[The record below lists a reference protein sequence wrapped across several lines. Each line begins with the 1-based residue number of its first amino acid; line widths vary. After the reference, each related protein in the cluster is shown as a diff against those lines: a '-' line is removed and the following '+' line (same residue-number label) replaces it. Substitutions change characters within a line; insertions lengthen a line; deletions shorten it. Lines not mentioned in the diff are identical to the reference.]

1 MGVKLMP
8 GRRRWSRRSH
18 HWIRLTTGQRIAIF
32 ILALLLVCLELLAL
46 MDRNLRPSLE
56 AIATARA
63 KVIATQ
69 AINDAINTKI
79 AQEIKYGLLITVHTD
94 FNGKPSWAQVNTM
107 EVNRIVAATTLRVQ
121 ESLAAIRGEVVRI
134 PLGQAFHSEFLSSMG
149 PRIPFTIIPV
159 GTVNVEVTD
168 AFEQAGINQTRHKI
182 YLEVYT
188 DVQIVIPFVTSSV
201 GVTSQVPIAD
211 VTYLGEVPQTV
222 IELPFP
228 LGGNYQA
235 PQSGERVPVSDGR

>member
-1 MGVKLMP
+1 MP
-8 GRRRWSRRSH
+8 SRRRWRSRSRG
-18 HWIRLTTGQRIAIF
+18 RLFLTGGQRFAIILLAILLIA
-32 ILALLLVCLELLAL
+32 LELLSL
-46 MDRNLRPSLE
+46 LDRNLRPSLE
-56 AIATARA
+56 AIAAARA

-69 AINDAINTKI
+69 AINDAISTKI

-121 ESLAAIRGEVVRI
+121 ESLTAIRGEIVRI

-149 PRIPFTIIPV
+149 PKIPFTIIPV

-188 DVQIVIPFVTSSV
+188 DVQIVIPFVTSTV

-222 IELPFP
+222 IDLPFP
-228 LGGNYQA
+228 LGATYQA
-235 PQSGERVPVSDGR
+235 PNNSERPPVTTGP

>member
-1 MGVKLMP
+1 MP
-8 GRRRWSRRSH
+8 IRRRWRRPVRQGS
-18 HWIRLTTGQRIAIF
+18 WLTGRQRAVIF
-32 ILALLLVCLELLAL
+32 LLVIALIALQLLSL

-56 AIATARA
+56 AIASARA
-63 KVIATQ
+63 KVIATR

-134 PLGQAFHSEFLSSMG
+134 PLGQALHSEFLSSMG

-182 YLEVYT
+182 YLDVYT
-188 DVQIVIPFVTSSV
+188 EVQIVIPFVTNT
-201 GVTSQVPIAD
+201 VTVNSQVPIAD
-211 VTYLGEVPQTV
+211 VTYLGEVPETV
-222 IELPFP
+222 IDLPFP
-228 LGGNYQA
+228 LGSGYQA
-235 PQSGERVPVSDGR
+235 PADGERAPLPGP

>member
-1 MGVKLMP
+1 MVSRR
-8 GRRRWSRRSH
+8 RRRWWRRRYSIG
-18 HWIRLTTGQRIAIF
+18 WLTGKQRLAIV
-32 ILALLLVCLELLAL
+32 LLVIALIALQILNLL
-46 MDRNLRPSLE
+46 DRNLRPSLE
-56 AIATARA
+56 AIASARA

-69 AINDAINTKI
+69 AINEAINTKI

-121 ESLAAIRGEVVRI
+121 ESLAALRGEVVRI
-134 PLGQAFHSEFLSSMG
+134 PLGQAFHSELLSSMG
-149 PRIPFTIIPV
+149 PRIPFTIIPI

-182 YLEVYT
+182 YLDVYT
-188 DVQIVIPFVTSSV
+188 DVRIVIPFVTSTV
-201 GVTSQVPIAD
+201 TVTSQVPIAD

-222 IELPFP
+222 IDLPFP
-228 LGGNYQA
+228 FGSEYKPAQEGVRA
-235 PQSGERVPVSDGR
+235 PTISP

>member
-1 MGVKLMP
+1 MQS
-8 GRRRWSRRSH
+8 RRRWRRRSRR
-18 HWIRLTTGQRIAIF
+18 IQMLTGKQRLIIFMLAFLLIA
-32 ILALLLVCLELLAL
+32 LEVLSL
-46 MDRNLRPSLE
+46 MDRNMRPALE
-56 AIATARA
+56 AIAGARA
-63 KVIATQ
+63 KVIATR

-134 PLGQAFHSEFLSSMG
+134 PLGQAFHSAFLSSMG

-188 DVQIVIPFVTSSV
+188 DVQIVIPFVTST
-201 GVTSQVPIAD
+201 VTVNSQVPIAD

-222 IELPFP
+222 IDLPFP
-228 LGGNYQA
+228 LGANYQVPNDA
-235 PQSGERVPVSDGR
+235 ERPASSGP

>member
-1 MGVKLMP
+1 MAI
-8 GRRRWSRRSH
+8 RRRKWRRSYFAPT
-18 HWIRLTTGQRIAIF
+18 WLTGRQRLAI
-32 ILALLLVCLELLAL
+32 LLLVIALILLQIL
-46 MDRNLRPSLE
+46 NLLDRNLRPSLQ
-56 AIATARA
+56 AIAAARA

-69 AINDAINTKI
+69 AINEAINTKI

-94 FNGKPSWAQVNTM
+94 YNGKPSWAQVNTM

-134 PLGQAFHSEFLSSMG
+134 PLGQALHSEFLSSMG
-149 PRIPFTIIPV
+149 PRIPFTIIPI

-182 YLEVYT
+182 YLDVYT
-188 DVQIVIPFVTSSV
+188 DVQIVIPFVTNT
-201 GVTSQVPIAD
+201 VTVNSQVPIAD

-222 IELPFP
+222 IDLPFP
-228 LGGNYQA
+228 WGGGSQA
-235 PQSGERVPVSDGR
+235 PDLGQQK

>member
-1 MGVKLMP
+1 MP
-8 GRRRWSRRSH
+8 IRRRWRRRSRN
-18 HWIRLTTGQRIAIF
+18 IQFLTGKQRFTIF
-32 ILALLLVCLELLAL
+32 LLAFLLIALEVLSL
-46 MDRNLRPSLE
+46 MDRNMRPALE
-56 AIATARA
+56 AIAEARA
-63 KVIATQ
+63 KVIATR

-121 ESLAAIRGEVVRI
+121 ESLVAIRGEVVRI

-188 DVQIVIPFVTSSV
+188 DVQIVIPFVTSTITV
-201 GVTSQVPIAD
+201 NSQMPIAD
-211 VTYLGEVPQTV
+211 VIYLGEVPQTV
-222 IELPFP
+222 IDLPFP
-228 LGGNYQA
+228 LGTNYQVPDA
-235 PQSGERVPVSDGR
+235 ERPASPGP

>member
-1 MGVKLMP
+1 MIDGGGAMAI
-8 GRRRWSRRSH
+8 RRRKWRRSYFAPT
-18 HWIRLTTGQRIAIF
+18 WLTGRQRLAI
-32 ILALLLVCLELLAL
+32 LLLVIALILLQIL
-46 MDRNLRPSLE
+46 NLLDRNLRPSLQ
-56 AIATARA
+56 AIAAARA

-69 AINDAINTKI
+69 AINEAINTKI

-94 FNGKPSWAQVNTM
+94 YNGKPSWAQVNTM

-134 PLGQAFHSEFLSSMG
+134 PLGQALHSEFLSSMG
-149 PRIPFTIIPV
+149 PRIPFTIIPI

-182 YLEVYT
+182 YLDVYT
-188 DVQIVIPFVTSSV
+188 DVQIVIPFVTNT
-201 GVTSQVPIAD
+201 VTVNSQVPIAD

-222 IELPFP
+222 IDLPFP
-228 LGGNYQA
+228 WGGGSQA
-235 PQSGERVPVSDGR
+235 PDLGQQK